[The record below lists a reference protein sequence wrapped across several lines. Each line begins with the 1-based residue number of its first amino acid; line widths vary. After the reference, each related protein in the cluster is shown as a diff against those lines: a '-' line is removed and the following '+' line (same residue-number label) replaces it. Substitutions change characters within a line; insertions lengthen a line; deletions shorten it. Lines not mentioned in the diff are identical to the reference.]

1 MAVPFPGMEE
11 TGEEPLLLEEV
22 SGEEQGNELGF
33 FFFFR
38 FNAFIFLKFNF
49 VLLFNYSCV
58 PFLPI
63 PPPHP
68 S

>member
-33 FFFFR
+33 FFF
-38 FNAFIFLKFNF
+38 
-49 VLLFNYSCV
+49 
-58 PFLPI
+58 
-63 PPPHP
+63 
-68 S
+68 